1 MQLYFEHD
9 LDSSITLL
17 SLNTN
22 YKTKIV
28 KAFLLGTHK
37 QGFRNRFE
45 NSLQAIH
52 SPQGPFTAWDNMQI
66 NGHKCVSLE
75 QSGPKNFHA
84 QTHLITLWTKDKSTF
99 LK

>member
-37 QGFRNRFE
+37 QGFQNRFE
-45 NSLQAIH
+45 TVCRQFIASG
-52 SPQGPFTAWDNMQI
+52 SFTAWECKSMGVN
-66 NGHKCVSLE
+66 VS
-75 QSGPKNFHA
+75 A
-84 QTHLITLWTKDKSTF
+84 
-99 LK
+99 